1 MFNAM
6 KALLVIIFLT
16 ILSQIVNAQS
26 RVFKIEK
33 FRNNKITETKI
44 DTINADQIIDLN
56 FYRKN
61 FFKPYFIPNEF
72 IKTNHKNEVV
82 VKWNNQ
88 KADKDFKKNWTYT
101 FTFDENSR
109 VVKYEYSGCFVCSQL
124 PYETRIKYD
133 RNNRPIEFIESYK
146 EIKPL
151 ELSENDPKQNIPYKI
166 FQIEYNDN
174 NEVIALNF
182 YKSNTLIEKIKLLK

>member
-1 MFNAM
+1 M
-6 KALLVIIFLT
+6 L
-16 ILSQIVNAQS
+16 
-26 RVFKIEK
+26 
-33 FRNNKITETKI
+33 
-44 DTINADQIIDLN
+44 
-56 FYRKN
+56 
-61 FFKPYFIPNEF
+61 
-72 IKTNHKNEVV
+72 
-82 VKWNNQ
+82 
-88 KADKDFKKNWTYT
+88 
-101 FTFDENSR
+101 
-109 VVKYEYSGCFVCSQL
+109 
-124 PYETRIKYD
+124 YETRIKYD